1 MSVGIADE
9 GIVASQAAML
19 ALTDARQ
26 GDWCFRTDQNKSY
39 RLTGTDPTNVAHWTV
54 KGMPSGVAV
63 YTDAVTSTT
72 RVDRSDEVN
81 TILSRFAFA
90 RTTAARL
97 MYADGSVPGGN
108 TVGNTT
114 AETAFASSH
123 TIPANRLA
131 VGMAIRI
138 TLAGRY
144 STDVIAPTIRI
155 RVKIG
160 GTTAADTGSVTA
172 TAALS
177 NSGWQANF
185 FGVIT
190 AIGVGG
196 SIECFCPFTLATA
209 ATTVQQ
215 VENSQGSISIDTTG
229 TLAITVT
236 AQWGTAHASNTITL
250 RTMAVEIAG

>member
-54 KGMPSGVAV
+54 KGVPSGVAV
-63 YTDAVTSTT
+63 YTDAVLGTT

-81 TILSRFAFA
+81 TILSRSAFS

-97 MYADGSVPGGN
+97 MYADGTVPGGN
-108 TVGNTT
+108 TVASTT
-114 AETAFASSH
+114 SETAFASTR

-131 VGMAIRI
+131 VGMMIRVN
-138 TLAGRY
+138 LAGRY
-144 STDVIAPTIRI
+144 STDVAAPTLRI

-160 GTTAADTGSVTA
+160 GTTAGDTGSLTA
-172 TAALS
+172 TAGLS
-177 NSGWQANF
+177 NSGWHAEF
-185 FGVIT
+185 IGVIT

-196 SIECFCPFTLATA
+196 TIECFCPFTLATA
-209 ATTVQQ
+209 ATAALQ
-215 VENSQGSISIDTTG
+215 VENSGGSISIDTTG
-229 TLAITVT
+229 TLAITAT
-236 AQWGTAHASNTITL
+236 AQWGTSHASNTITL